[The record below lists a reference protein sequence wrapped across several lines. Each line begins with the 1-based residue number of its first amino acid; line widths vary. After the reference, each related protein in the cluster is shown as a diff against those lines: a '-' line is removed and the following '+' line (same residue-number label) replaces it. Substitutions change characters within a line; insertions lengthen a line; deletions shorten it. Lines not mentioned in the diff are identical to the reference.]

1 MDSYPL
7 HHQESPEA
15 WSLNHWTVREVPV
28 PCILKYHRNVPPCKS
43 VFILFAGEWRSFD
56 LETRIC
62 HFLDSLTLSFD
73 LFFPSGFYPLFLKL
87 NQMVHILELTSN
99 FLLSFLLLILFIPHC
114 VLGNS
119 WSLSSRQ
126 SMEFFKVLIIIY
138 LVSKPSSLF
147 SECSLFST
155 SCLCLVEVIFPLI
168 SLMIFLRIVLFKF
181 LLQPVWS
188 ISSEFLFSACF
199 GLCLLCNQP
208 SSDVGDLDHS

>member
-1 MDSYPL
+1 
-7 HHQESPEA
+7 
-15 WSLNHWTVREVPV
+15 
-28 PCILKYHRNVPPCKS
+28 
-43 VFILFAGEWRSFD
+43 
-56 LETRIC
+56 
-62 HFLDSLTLSFD
+62 
-73 LFFPSGFYPLFLKL
+73 
-87 NQMVHILELTSN
+87 MVHILELTSN
-99 FLLSFLLLILFIPHC
+99 FLLSLLLLILFIPHF
-114 VLGNS
+114 VFWAIPGLYLPDNL
-119 WSLSSRQ
+119 WNFL
-126 SMEFFKVLIIIY
+126 VLIIIY